1 MSRRSGVVTAGSGRA
16 DADHLTRTTLEIEG
30 GSSPASI
37 AAAIRALQRV
47 PGVLLADMHA
57 ASTRAV
63 VAHDGAVDPA
73 SFVRAVA
80 GAGIRASIVRET
92 PSFGNASALPGT
104 QFLKMFAASAL
115 VVLPLT
121 FAAIF
126 FASAAE
132 RQWLLPLFS
141 LSYILIFFVRS
152 AIARRR

>member
-1 MSRRSGVVTAGSGRA
+1 VIAGSGTGGGGDR
-16 DADHLTRTTLEIEG
+16 LTRTTLEIEG

-80 GAGIRASIVRET
+80 AAGIRASIVRDT
-92 PSFGNASALPGT
+92 AAVSRASTLPDA
-104 QFLKMFAASAL
+104 QFLKVFAASAL
-115 VVLPLT
+115 IVLPLT
-121 FAAIF
+121 FVAIF

-141 LSYILIFFVRS
+141 LSYVLIFFVRS